1 MPVWIGKIER
11 DKGTADIRQS
21 LSMWKNICGRL
32 CSPELSFYRFSLT
45 PAGRRTPAMPGTP
58 IPYVPSSPGDLRR
71 RASVGRQSVSCFH
84 TQPVGDTH
92 GSLFTPTSPTL
103 RAAVP
108 VLRPVPRLPPACFY
122 SAIFPFI
129 TKIVRLGR
137 FTFYCF
143 HQCRRTAGHPR
154 SPARRHPT
162 FRSSPGGLRRRASV
176 SRQSVS
182 CFHTQPVGDTHGS
195 LFTPTS
201 PTLRAAVPVL
211 RPVPRLPPAYF
222 YNAIFPFITK
232 IVRLGRFTFYCFHQ
246 RWRTAG
252 HPRSPARRHPTF
264 RSSPGG
270 LRRRASVGRQSV
282 SCFHTQPV
290 GDTHGSLFAPTV
302 PALRAAVPVLRPV
315 PRLPSLPLVIRPFIE
330 ILRHL

>member
-1 MPVWIGKIER
+1 MTRGLLTSGSPFPCGKTSAAGIVPLNFPFIGLHQR
-11 DKGTADIRQS
+11 
-21 LSMWKNICGRL
+21 
-32 CSPELSFYRFSLT
+32 
-45 PAGRRTPAMPGTP
+45 RRTAGHPQSPARRHP
-58 IPYVPSSPGDLRR
+58 VFRSSPGGLRR

-92 GSLFTPTSPTL
+92 GSLFTPTSPAL

-122 SAIFPFI
+122 NAIFPFI

-176 SRQSVS
+176 GRQSMS

-201 PTLRAAVPVL
+201 PALRAAVPVL
-211 RPVPRLPPAYF
+211 RPVPRLPP
-222 YNAIFPFITK
+222 
-232 IVRLGRFTFYCFHQ
+232 
-246 RWRTAG
+246 
-252 HPRSPARRHPTF
+252 
-264 RSSPGG
+264 
-270 LRRRASVGRQSV
+270 
-282 SCFHTQPV
+282 
-290 GDTHGSLFAPTV
+290 
-302 PALRAAVPVLRPV
+302 
-315 PRLPSLPLVIRPFIE
+315 LPLVIRLFIE
-330 ILRHL
+330 ILHHL

>member
-1 MPVWIGKIER
+1 MR
-11 DKGTADIRQS
+11 
-21 LSMWKNICGRL
+21 KNICGRH

-122 SAIFPFI
+122 NAIFPFI

-143 HQCRRTAGHPR
+143 HQCRCTAGH
-154 SPARRHPT
+154 
-162 FRSSPGGLRRRASV
+162 
-176 SRQSVS
+176 
-182 CFHTQPVGDTHGS
+182 
-195 LFTPTS
+195 
-201 PTLRAAVPVL
+201 
-211 RPVPRLPPAYF
+211 PRLPPAYF
-222 YNAIFPFITK
+222 YNAIFPFITM
-232 IVRLGRFTFYCFHQ
+232 IVRLGRFTFLLFSSTQAH
-246 RWRTAG
+246 RRT
-252 HPRSPARRHPTF
+252 PAKPGTPTPYVPF
-264 RSSPGG
+264 QS
-270 LRRRASVGRQSV
+270 GRPPAQGERGPAECV
-282 SCFHTQPV
+282 MLPHT
-290 GDTHGSLFAPTV
+290 AC
-302 PALRAAVPVLRPV
+302 R
-315 PRLPSLPLVIRPFIE
+315 
-330 ILRHL
+330 

>member
-1 MPVWIGKIER
+1 
-11 DKGTADIRQS
+11 
-21 LSMWKNICGRL
+21 
-32 CSPELSFYRFSLT
+32 
-45 PAGRRTPAMPGTP
+45 MPGTP

-108 VLRPVPRLPPACFY
+108 VLRPVPRLTPACFY
-122 SAIFPFI
+122 NAIFPFI

-176 SRQSVS
+176 GRQSVS
-182 CFHTQPVGDTHGS
+182 CFHTQPVGDTLGS

-211 RPVPRLPPAYF
+211 RPVPRLYAAASC
-222 YNAIFPFITK
+222 NQ
-232 IVRLGRFTFYCFHQ
+232 TFYRNSPPLIEKSFSVRNRHS
-246 RWRTAG
+246 RWLSA
-252 HPRSPARRHPTF
+252 
-264 RSSPGG
+264 RSSASG
-270 LRRRASVGRQSV
+270 LISQGCTEFLRDFTDRR
-282 SCFHTQPV
+282 
-290 GDTHGSLFAPTV
+290 
-302 PALRAAVPVLRPV
+302 
-315 PRLPSLPLVIRPFIE
+315 
-330 ILRHL
+330 

>member
-1 MPVWIGKIER
+1 M
-11 DKGTADIRQS
+11 
-21 LSMWKNICGRL
+21 GRL
-32 CSPELSFYRFSLT
+32 NVTRGLLTSGSPFPCGKTSA
-45 PAGRRTPAMPGTP
+45 AGFVPLNFPFIGFHRRRRTAGHPRSPARRHPAFR
-58 IPYVPSSPGDLRR
+58 SSPGGLRR
-71 RASVGRQSVSCFH
+71 RASVGRQSVSYFH

-122 SAIFPFI
+122 NAIFPFI

-176 SRQSVS
+176 GRQSVS
-182 CFHTQPVGDTHGS
+182 YFHTQPVGDTHGS

-211 RPVPRLPPAYF
+211 RPVPRLPP
-222 YNAIFPFITK
+222 
-232 IVRLGRFTFYCFHQ
+232 
-246 RWRTAG
+246 
-252 HPRSPARRHPTF
+252 
-264 RSSPGG
+264 
-270 LRRRASVGRQSV
+270 
-282 SCFHTQPV
+282 
-290 GDTHGSLFAPTV
+290 
-302 PALRAAVPVLRPV
+302 
-315 PRLPSLPLVIRPFIE
+315 LPLVIRPFIE

>member
-1 MPVWIGKIER
+1 MSVTRGLLTSGSPFPCGKTSVAGIVPLNFPFIGFHLR
-11 DKGTADIRQS
+11 
-21 LSMWKNICGRL
+21 
-32 CSPELSFYRFSLT
+32 
-45 PAGRRTPAMPGTP
+45 RRTAGHPRSPARRHP
-58 IPYVPSSPGDLRR
+58 VFRSSPGGLRR

-122 SAIFPFI
+122 NAIFPFI

-154 SPARRHPT
+154 SPARRHP
-162 FRSSPGGLRRRASV
+162 V
-176 SRQSVS
+176 
-182 CFHTQPVGDTHGS
+182 
-195 LFTPTS
+195 
-201 PTLRAAVPVL
+201 
-211 RPVPRLPPAYF
+211 
-222 YNAIFPFITK
+222 
-232 IVRLGRFTFYCFHQ
+232 
-246 RWRTAG
+246 
-252 HPRSPARRHPTF
+252 F

-290 GDTHGSLFAPTV
+290 GDTHGSLFTPTS
-302 PALRAAVPVLRPV
+302 PTLRAAVPMLRSV
-315 PRLPSLPLVIRPFIE
+315 PRLPPLPLIIRPFIK

>member
-1 MPVWIGKIER
+1 MSVTRGLLTSGSPFPCGKTSAAGIVPLDFPFIGFHRRRHTAGHPQCPARRHPVFR
-11 DKGTADIRQS
+11 
-21 LSMWKNICGRL
+21 
-32 CSPELSFYRFSLT
+32 
-45 PAGRRTPAMPGTP
+45 
-58 IPYVPSSPGDLRR
+58 SSPGGLRR

-92 GSLFTPTSPTL
+92 GSLFTPTFPPL

-108 VLRPVPRLPPACFY
+108 VLRPVPRLPPAC
-122 SAIFPFI
+122 
-129 TKIVRLGR
+129 
-137 FTFYCF
+137 
-143 HQCRRTAGHPR
+143 
-154 SPARRHPT
+154 
-162 FRSSPGGLRRRASV
+162 
-176 SRQSVS
+176 
-182 CFHTQPVGDTHGS
+182 
-195 LFTPTS
+195 
-201 PTLRAAVPVL
+201 
-211 RPVPRLPPAYF
+211 F

-246 RWRTAG
+246 CWRTTG

-290 GDTHGSLFAPTV
+290 GDTHGSLFAPTS
-302 PALRAAVPVLRPV
+302 PALRAAVPLLRPV
-315 PRLPSLPLVIRPFIE
+315 PRLPPLPFIIRPFIK